1 MRIVRFVVLG
11 SLCASISVLSRALAG
26 QTAPA
31 PRAVVALRQM
41 GFLIGEWDGDGW
53 IQVGPERRTF
63 HEHESVR
70 YAAGGAVV
78 VVDGTGTVTSAGPSH
93 GTIGHLAFAV
103 LSYDSTTTTFRWRA
117 FRKEGDEIED
127 QPTISDR
134 KLVWGFAVPQA
145 GRVRF
150 TITLTPAGEWWEIG
164 EFSRDGTT
172 WAKFFEMTL
181 KKGG

>member
-1 MRIVRFVVLG
+1 MRITRLVTLG
-11 SLCASISVLSRALAG
+11 ALCLSGAALSRTVAG
-26 QTAPA
+26 QAATP

-41 GFLIGEWDGDGW
+41 GFLVGEWDGDGW
-53 IQVGPERRTF
+53 IQAGPERRTF

-78 VVDGTGTVTSAGPSH
+78 VVDGTGTITSPGPTH

-103 LSYDSTTTTFRWRA
+103 MSYDSTSSTFRWRA

-127 QPTISDR
+127 QPTVSDR
-134 KLVWGFAVPQA
+134 KLVWGFAVPQS

-150 TITLTPAGEWWEIG
+150 TITLTPAGEWFEIG
-164 EFSRDGTT
+164 EFSRDGTAR
-172 WAKFFEMTL
+172 AKFFEMTL
-181 KKGG
+181 KKST